1 MWREDVRGEVC
12 LSPLLLLLCQREC
25 QVAFGSGEGGRGR
38 EDELLRL
45 RVVALRR
52 QADPNAEHHMNG

>member
-1 MWREDVRGEVC
+1 MS
-12 LSPLLLLLCQREC
+12 LSALLLLCQREG
-25 QVAFGSGEGGRGR
+25 QVALGPGGGEGGRGR

-52 QADPNAEHHMNG
+52 QADTKCRPPHKGENL